1 MRGSEERHSKQ
12 EFSRFSRLRNGWTPP
27 PELSGS
33 EPRPVRFTGRGASI
47 LVLSLI
53 FVSGGTATLVGLT
66 LKWQHEQDLANRMTA
81 EGREAEGSVTRRWY
95 TRGGKFSYY
104 YLTYEFIAGG
114 SKYKGD
120 SRVSYGYWKSMK
132 VGSSLPI
139 RYLPSDPHHN
149 YADKQPPLI
158 TSLWLAILI
167 GGIFLVPGSLMFF
180 RVRRQWRLM
189 KHGQPAPA
197 VVTDNRSVRGR
208 FREVNVLNYEFPL
221 APGGTAKNRWS
232 TVELYAAKG
241 SVITIVYDPKKPRR
255 SSPYPIPN
263 PVLVRLASAN

>member
-1 MRGSEERHSKQ
+1 
-12 EFSRFSRLRNGWTPP
+12 
-27 PELSGS
+27 
-33 EPRPVRFTGRGASI
+33 
-47 LVLSLI
+47 
-53 FVSGGTATLVGLT
+53 
-66 LKWQHEQDLANRMTA
+66 MTA

-95 TRGGKFSYY
+95 ADRVDTRGKFSYY
-104 YLTYEFIAGG
+104 YLTYEFLAGG

-139 RYLPSDPHHN
+139 RYLPYDPHHN

-197 VVTDNRSVRGR
+197 MVTDNRSVRGR
-208 FREVNVLNYEFPL
+208 FREIN
-221 APGGTAKNRWS
+221 
-232 TVELYAAKG
+232 
-241 SVITIVYDPKKPRR
+241 
-255 SSPYPIPN
+255 
-263 PVLVRLASAN
+263 